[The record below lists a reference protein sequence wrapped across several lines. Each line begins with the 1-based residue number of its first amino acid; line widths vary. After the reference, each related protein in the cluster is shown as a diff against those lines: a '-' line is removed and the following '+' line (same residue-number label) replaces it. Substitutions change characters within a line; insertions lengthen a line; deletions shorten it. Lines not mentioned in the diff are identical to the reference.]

1 MKPLLTAATVA
12 LGLAAAPMAFA
23 SGETNP
29 DRQAYESQVH
39 QMIEAKQAE
48 MNDGDLSDDAKA
60 AWAEVQESW
69 TEMTEAA
76 DENWEAAK
84 QAFQENWQD
93 FEQEWKEMTDG
104 SS

>member
-1 MKPLLTAATVA
+1 LRVHVAGDDDDTEVVTLAQLSNGQADKTVA
-12 LGLAAAPMAFA
+12 ALEQIELA
-23 SGETNP
+23 
-29 DRQAYESQVH
+29 
-39 QMIEAKQAE
+39 IEAKQAE

-69 TEMTEAA
+69 TDMTEAA

-84 QAFQENWQD
+84 QAFQDNWQD